1 MYIGPLNYHLLL
13 KEPYL
18 RSFSQAREELTPRV
32 GCLQN
37 AYTVSCVD
45 ISML

>member
-1 MYIGPLNYHLLL
+1 MYIGPLNNHLLL

-18 RSFSQAREELTPRV
+18 RSFSQAREEFTSRV

-37 AYTVSCVD
+37 ANMDSCVD
-45 ISML
+45 ISTL